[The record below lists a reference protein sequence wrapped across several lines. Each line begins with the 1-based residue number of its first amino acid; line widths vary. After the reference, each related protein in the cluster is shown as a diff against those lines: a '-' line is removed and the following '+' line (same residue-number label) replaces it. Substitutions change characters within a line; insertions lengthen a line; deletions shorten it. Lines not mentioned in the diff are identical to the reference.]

1 MTTTTEVAVIDDDEI
16 ATDET
21 MTKKEA
27 QALNRKIK
35 TLSEKVSTNA
45 FELLTLLEQAAT
57 GNIHKA
63 LEYKSWTEWYSEN
76 VQIEVS
82 DKDERKMLV
91 NMMSGK
97 GMSQRAIGASLG
109 IGQSTVHR
117 DLDGDS
123 SESGE
128 TVGLDGKKYKR
139 ESDDD
144 DQPEVIDGEVIDVTD
159 EPVEEVDAK
168 PERWSAKN
176 VDVAVENLVDAINA
190 LLDLSELPQFAK
202 AKAKLFDAHHEDLEA
217 VRDGVQ
223 DVLDKLFS

>member
-1 MTTTTEVAVIDDDEI
+1 MTTTTEVAVIEDDEVG
-16 ATDET
+16 ET

-45 FELLTLLEQAAT
+45 FELLTLIEQAST

-63 LEYKSWTEWYSEN
+63 LEYKSWTEWYAEN

-109 IGQSTVHR
+109 IGQATVSR

-123 SESGE
+123 SESGA
-128 TVGLDGKKYKR
+128 TTGLDGKTYKR
-139 ESDDD
+139 E
-144 DQPEVIDGEVIDVTD
+144 PEVIDGEVVDV
-159 EPVEEVDAK
+159 VEESAEEAAEAAEDK
-168 PERWSAKN
+168 PARWSAKN
-176 VDVAVENLVDAINA
+176 VDVAVENLVDAVNV
-190 LLDLSELPQFAK
+190 LLDLSELPQFGK
-202 AKAKLFDAHHEDLEA
+202 AKAKLFDSHHEDLEA

>member
-1 MTTTTEVAVIDDDEI
+1 MTTTTEVAVIEDDEI

-144 DQPEVIDGEVIDVTD
+144 QPEVIDGEVIDVTD
-159 EPVEEVDAK
+159 EPTEVEVK